1 MTDATFINVVYPPRG
16 SILWAATQ
24 GQESRHSYAL
34 LLSLLTD
41 VGMNSMNTPYI
52 YKVSL
57 FSTMKTFDPAPDKDN
72 FCQHSL
78 LYTNI
83 LKNFHT

>member
-1 MTDATFINVVYPPRG
+1 MEILKKKSLDHTDP
-16 SILWAATQ
+16 
-24 GQESRHSYAL
+24 
-34 LLSLLTD
+34 LTD

-72 FCQHSL
+72 FCQHIIVYCTL
-78 LYTNI
+78 I
-83 LKNFHT
+83 F